1 MKNILVP
8 IGSNPESHATLQY
21 AVDFAKAFS
30 CTIYVMEVFSVS
42 AKAGSLA
49 NITEIVTES
58 SKERMKEV
66 IEKIDAK
73 DVPIKIATYNGD
85 IVDGLKEIDRELGI
99 DLIIMSPRSNDI
111 QEELLFGLY
120 LRKNH

>member
-8 IGSNPESHATLQY
+8 IGSNPESHDTLQY

-49 NITEIVTES
+49 NITEIVAES

-66 IEKIDAK
+66 IDKVDAK
-73 DVPIKIATYNGD
+73 DVP
-85 IVDGLKEIDRELGI
+85 
-99 DLIIMSPRSNDI
+99 
-111 QEELLFGLY
+111 
-120 LRKNH
+120 